1 MLIDDEEFEVGGR
14 AGAWGWDE
22 IDPGRPRH
30 HHMVPPGHR
39 PSPWGLF
46 SEFRDSRIFPHGAA
60 YRRHQAIDPQR
71 RTDDGTNP
79 LLQRTGGQAA
89 GRSAPP
95 DIMNMPR
102 ISGSGQLEIPADLNP
117 DSFLSLITAMGT
129 GNGGLPHILD
139 HRGGA
144 VQISINSTGLTP
156 MHRDIEQLLVHARRG
171 ARGELSGPR
180 VSRDDPSSAVAFT
193 PALTLVRW
201 TEESRILFGLAAQ
214 EKATR
219 IINSILRLLV
229 PPAIEEL
236 KRKQEE
242 EAERLKQLEEERENA
257 RKEKEEQDKKEREEE
272 EARKKKEEEERLAA
286 EAEAASHADGS
297 ETQDEG
303 MEGVESN
310 APEAEAPGIAESSA
324 APPAERITTMID
336 GREIDITNLGIDPD
350 YLAALPED
358 MRQEVIMEQTLAQ
371 RTTATETTGGQQDL
385 DPEFLDALPQEMRDE
400 LMQQIAHE
408 RRRQEREATRRRN
421 AVATG
426 ASARPDDMDPATFF
440 ATLDPTLRSQL
451 LMEVDDEGLGA
462 LPPQLQAEA
471 RQLSG
476 HHRRLD
482 HYIDVNNIAGGR
494 NPAARGLP
502 FDPETTQ
509 KRKPTAYA
517 QILDKAGV
525 ATLLRLMFIQQSG
538 SIRNSLNGILRDV
551 CHNKQNRA
559 EVVSIL
565 LSILQDGSND
575 VGAVER
581 SFSMLSLRAKQSSAS
596 AQKTPQP
603 KRTTPEFGTGMGEM
617 SPITV
622 VQQCLVCLEALV
634 QFNPRIAEF
643 FLTEHE
649 TSTGLKPK
657 SVRKGKGKESK
668 TSRYPINALL
678 GLLDRSII
686 IESAPVMELLASLLH
701 RITHPLLVLLRKEK
715 AEKDKAGEEEQRQIE
730 ESAAATEGEAPAPSA
745 ADIMMASPEQSN
757 VAPVIAPSV
766 EPSAAGGSAEPI
778 PEDKPADSAEDK
790 AKKRALTPPDVP
802 EYNLRLIINIIAARE
817 CPSKTFKDTLSLITN
832 LSTIPEARET
842 FGQELISQAQ
852 GLGRNILDGLQ
863 ELEGQIRKASNGADV
878 QGMALAKFSPASS
891 DQAKLLRVITA
902 LDFLFDPKRS
912 DSQDKPST
920 SDAQSLSSR
929 QKEDILTTLYENRI
943 FGDLWDK
950 LSLCLKEIHERE
962 NMFSVANILLPLIEV
977 LMVVCKNTTLKDA
990 PIKITQQDFSVSSP
1004 EPETKEQRME
1014 GLFFKFTEEHRKI
1027 LNELVRH
1034 NPKLMSGS
1042 FSLLVKNSKVLE
1054 FDNKRNYFT
1063 RRLHSR
1069 GQEIRQPHASLQLSV
1084 RRDQVF
1090 LDSFKHLYYKKPD
1103 EFKYG
1108 KLSIRFAGEEGVDAG
1123 GVTREWFQALTKQM
1137 FNPNY
1142 ALFVPVAA
1150 DRTTFHP
1157 NSESAINEQHL
1168 TFFKFIGRVIG
1179 KALYEGR
1186 VLDCHFSRAVYK
1198 RILGRTISIKDME
1211 SLDNDYAKNLQ
1222 WILDNDITDLITETF
1237 SVSRDVFGE
1246 EKTVDLIPN
1255 GRDIEVTEENKH
1267 EYVQRVVEYKL
1278 IGSVKEQMDHF
1289 LQGQIRNA
1297 LRILIAY

>member
-1 MLIDDEEFEVGGR
+1 MGR
-14 AGAWGWDE
+14 
-22 IDPGRPRH
+22 
-30 HHMVPPGHR
+30 
-39 PSPWGLF
+39 F
-46 SEFRDSRIFPHGAA
+46 
-60 YRRHQAIDPQR
+60 
-71 RTDDGTNP
+71 
-79 LLQRTGGQAA
+79 
-89 GRSAPP
+89 
-95 DIMNMPR
+95 
-102 ISGSGQLEIPADLNP
+102 EIPADGNP
-117 DSFLSLITAMGT
+117 ASFLNSLITAMST
-129 GNGGLPHILD
+129 GAGGLPGAIH
-139 HRGGA
+139 HRGGTL
-144 VQISINSTGLTP
+144 QIQINNSGLGP
-156 MHRDIEQLLVHARRG
+156 MPRDLEQLLMRTSPGRRSGIDAAR
-171 ARGELSGPR
+171 PN
-180 VSRDDPSSAVAFT
+180 RDDPSSAVLFT
-193 PALTLVRW
+193 PALTMARW
-201 TEESRILFGLAAQ
+201 AEESRILFGLGAQ
-214 EKATR
+214 DRALR
-219 IINSILRLLV
+219 IVNSILRLLV
-229 PPAIEEL
+229 PPAIDEL
-236 KRKQEE
+236 KRKQKE
-242 EAERLKQLEEERENA
+242 EAERLQKLEEEREKA
-257 RKEKEEQDKKEREEE
+257 RKEKEEQERKEREEE
-272 EARKKKEEEERLAA
+272 DARKKKEEEERQAA
-286 EAEAASHADGS
+286 EAEAAARAS
-297 ETQDEG
+297 EEPQDEH
-303 MEGVESN
+303 MEGVEATES
-310 APEAEAPGIAESSA
+310 AASEAPAEPEASA
-324 APPAERITTMID
+324 AEPAQRITTMID

-371 RTTATETTGGQQDL
+371 RQTSNDTSGEQQDL
-385 DPEFLDALPQEMRDE
+385 DPEFLQALPPEMRDE

-408 RRRQEREATRRRN
+408 RRRNEREASRRRN
-421 AVATG
+421 ATAG
-426 ASARPDDMDPATFF
+426 APPRADDMDPASFF
-440 ATLDPTLRSQL
+440 ATLDPALRSQL
-451 LMEVDDEGLGA
+451 LMEVDEEALGA

-471 RQLSG
+471 RQLTG

-482 HYIDVNNIAGGR
+482 HYEHVNNLSGRDGG
-494 NPAARGLP
+494 PRGMRGVEGSG
-502 FDPETTQ
+502 DSVQ
-509 KRKPTAYA
+509 KRKPTTYA

-525 ATLLRLMFIQQSG
+525 ATLLRLMFIQQSS

-575 VGAVER
+575 IGAVER
-581 SFSMLSLRAKQSSAS
+581 SFSLLSLRAKQPSS

-603 KRTTPEFGTGMGEM
+603 KRATPEFGTGVGEM

-634 QFNPRIAEF
+634 QHNPRIAEF

-649 TSTGLKPK
+649 TGTGFKPK
-657 SVRKGKGKESK
+657 SARKGKGKESK
-668 TSRYPINALL
+668 VSRYPINALL
-678 GLLDRSII
+678 GLLDRKII
-686 IESAPVMELLASLLH
+686 IESAPVMELLASLLQ

-715 AEKDKAGEEEQRQIE
+715 QDKEKAAEEEKKAQQIE
-730 ESAAATEGEAPAPSA
+730 AEATPAEATSQPTSG
-745 ADIMMASPEQSN
+745 ADIVMASPEQP
-757 VAPVIAPSV
+757 VAPASEVT
-766 EPSAAGGSAEPI
+766 EPTAGASAEQK
-778 PEDKPADSAEDK
+778 PEDKS
-790 AKKRALTPPDVP
+790 KKRTLTPPDVP

-832 LSTIPEARET
+832 LSAIPEAKEI

-852 GLGRNILDGLQ
+852 GLGRNILEDLQ

-902 LDFLFDPKRS
+902 LDFLFDPKRAET
-912 DSQDKPST
+912 QDKPST
-920 SDAQSLSSR
+920 SDAQSLGLQ

-943 FGDLWDK
+943 FVDLWDK

-990 PIKITQQDFSVSSP
+990 PIKNTQQDFSVSSP
-1004 EPETKEQRME
+1004 EPESKEQRME
-1014 GLFFKFTEEHRKI
+1014 SLFFRFTEDHRRI

-1069 GQEIRQPHASLQLSV
+1069 GQEVRQPHPSLQLSV

-1137 FNPNY
+1137 FDPNY

-1168 TFFKFIGRVIG
+1168 TFFKFIGRIIG

-1237 SVSRDVFGE
+1237 SVSTDVFGE
-1246 EKTVDLIPN
+1246 EKVVDLIEN
-1255 GRDIEVTEENKH
+1255 GRDIEVTEDNKH

-1278 IGSVKEQMDHF
+1278 IGSVKEQMEHF
-1289 LQGQIRNA
+1289 LQGKQYNP
-1297 LRILIAY
+1297 LLSDLTNVW